1 MLRGK
6 RVLVTGGT
14 GSFAHAFV
22 ERAIQEDP
30 DRLVIFS
37 RDEQKQ
43 DAMQRE
49 FSHPSLRWFI
59 GDVRDQSRLEMA
71 MRGIE
76 IVVHAA
82 ALKIIPSCEYNPFE
96 AVSTNVHGAENVI
109 RSSIRAGVG
118 RIVALSTDKACQP
131 LNLYGATKLAAEKL
145 FAAAR
150 NVVGG
155 GSPLFT
161 VVRYGNVVGSRG
173 SVVPLY
179 RALIAENKPLP
190 ITDTLMTRFWI
201 TLEQAVDLVYLALE
215 KGQGSDVIIP
225 KIPSMN
231 IVELAKAMGGDDYPI
246 EIVGIRPGE
255 KIYETLMTEDESRM
269 SAEGASVFVLHPD
282 YQNAMPA
289 HSYNSRDNHQW
300 LTREQLRAMI

>member
-1 MLRGK
+1 M
-6 RVLVTGGT
+6 VTGGT

-22 ERAIQEDP
+22 RRAIQEDP
-30 DRLVIFS
+30 SRLVIFS

-59 GDVRDQSRLEMA
+59 GDVRDQARLEMA
-71 MRGIE
+71 MRGID

-96 AVSTNVHGAENVI
+96 AVSTNIHGAENVI
-109 RSSIRAGVG
+109 RSAIRAGVG
-118 RIVALSTDKACQP
+118 RVVALSTDKACQP

-150 NVVGG
+150 NIVA
-155 GSPLFT
+155 SDHPLFT

-173 SVVPLY
+173 SVIPLF
-179 RALIAENKPLP
+179 RSLLAQSRPLP
-190 ITDTLMTRFWI
+190 ITHSDMSRFWI
-201 TLEQAVDLVYLALE
+201 TLDGAVDLVYRAL
-215 KGQGSDVIIP
+215 KDGVGSDVFIP

-231 IVELAKAMGGDDYPI
+231 IMELAFAMAGDDYPT

-255 KIYETLMTEDESRM
+255 KLYETLMTEDEARM
-269 SAEGASVFVLHPD
+269 AEELPDVYVLHPD
-282 YQNAMPA
+282 FRNGLK
-289 HSYNSRDNHQW
+289 HSYNSRDNSWW
-300 LTREQLRAMI
+300 LTRDEMKAMI